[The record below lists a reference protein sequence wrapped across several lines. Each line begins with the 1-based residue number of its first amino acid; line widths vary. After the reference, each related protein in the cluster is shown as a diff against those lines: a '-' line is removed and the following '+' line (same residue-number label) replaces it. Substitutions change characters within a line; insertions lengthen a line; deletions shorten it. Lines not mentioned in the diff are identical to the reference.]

1 MQHIPAKKYLVV
13 GFTAAACIFS
23 AACKSTV
30 EKTTDTVSDTTA
42 TVVHKTNP
50 FATDTTTTTTQKFMN
65 PPPTSSRDK
74 PNQ

>member
-1 MQHIPAKKYLVV
+1 MQIIPSKNHLVV
-13 GFTAAACIFS
+13 FAAAACLLS
-23 AACKSTV
+23 AGCKSTV

-50 FATDTTTTTTQKFMN
+50 FATDTTTTTTQKYMN
-65 PPPTSSRDK
+65 PPPTSSMDK